1 MKVLRYGS
9 PNWKT
14 GLNVHILPG
23 KNVTIMHLGR
33 GGVMEDGTLDFYNT
47 DRVLQTVAIASDI
60 ADLRPPVSRLQILW
74 TGGHNRKADRSGA
87 QRPASEAEAAYQY
100 AGKVVI
106 DDALTMLTEED
117 STSTVENAT
126 RSTKIVPDGDVIV
139 VVTDPLHYLAW
150 KVQFIMWLTFPR
162 HRLIF
167 VELPSAPP
175 DTNWKSKAKHLVSTF
190 ITVTGMIGVNRGN
203 AAAIQRRQNQ
213 LQRLTG
219 H

>member
-1 MKVLRYGS
+1 VKVLRYGS
-9 PNWKT
+9 PNWTT
-14 GLNVHILPG
+14 GLNVNILPDT
-23 KNVTIMHLGR
+23 NVTIMHLGR
-33 GGVMEDGTLDFYNT
+33 GGVMEDGTLDLYNT
-47 DRVLQTVAIASDI
+47 QRVLQTVVVASVI
-60 ADLRPPVSRLQILW
+60 VDLRPPVSRIQILW

-87 QRPASEAEAAYQY
+87 QRPASEAGAAYQY
-100 AGKVVI
+100 AAKVT
-106 DDALTMLTEED
+106 DDSLTMLTEED

-126 RSTKIVPDGDVIV
+126 RSAGLVPDGDVIV

-150 KVQFIMWLTFPR
+150 KVQFIMWLAFPG

-167 VELPSAPP
+167 VELPAAPP
-175 DTNWKSKAKHLVSTF
+175 DTNWKSKVKHLVSTF
-190 ITVTGMIGVNRGN
+190 ITVTGMIGVTRGD